1 MTDRANM
8 ERTIGGNPR
17 AAGVNVKTVRYYER
31 IGLLSRQGY
40 WHTRKYPLTF
50 EGVNMRKGTD
60 TREAF
65 RRNRNRANR
74 WNETFDLAVEKVFL
88 MPIAP
93 LGANGL
99 VRTTMMG
106 L

>member
-8 ERTIGGNPR
+8 ERAIGGNPR

-40 WHTRKYPLTF
+40 WHTRKYALTF

-74 WNETFDLAVEKVFL
+74 WNEAFDLASKRSSSCPL
-88 MPIAP
+88 RPWAP
-93 LGANGL
+93 TGWF
-99 VRTTMMG
+99 VRP
-106 L
+106 